1 MKHTKESLE
10 LLAQKF
16 RTEHDLG
23 ATDSINIKSLLRQ
36 LNILTVFKPMSDKA
50 YGLSVKSGDNSKF
63 ILINSNKTKGRQHF
77 TIAHEIFH
85 LFYDENPC
93 PHLCDMEGSNKT
105 EQNANC
111 FASALLMPK
120 DGILKLIPDINILTK
135 NITIGIVLKLEQYFG
150 VSRSSMILRL
160 KSIGLINEARLQELL
175 SIPVIESAKQ
185 YGYDLSLYKSG
196 NENLVI
202 GDYGEKARTLFENGK
217 ISEGHYVELLNRITN
232 GQN

>member
-85 LFYDENPC
+85 LFYDENPT
-93 PHLCDMEGSNKT
+93 PHLCSIEGSNKT
-105 EQNANC
+105 EQDANY

-120 DGILKLIPDINILTK
+120 DGILKLIPDSNILSK

-160 KSIGLINEARLQELL
+160 KSIGLINEAKLQELQ